1 MIVLDTHALVW
12 WVNGD
17 DALSKKAKAAIERE
31 RELDGGQII
40 VSAISAWEIAM
51 LVEREKLVLSMDVA
65 SWLTTVSAIDAVR
78 FVPVDVESGLK
89 SIDLPGE
96 FHKDPADRMIVATA
110 RKLAVPLVT
119 RDEKMVDESVLRRN
133 ARGERYVVV

>member
-17 DALSKKAKAAIERE
+17 AALSKKAKNAIE

-51 LVEREKLVLSMDVA
+51 LVEHEKLVLSMDVL
-65 SWLTTVSAIDAVR
+65 SWLGNVGQIDAVR
-78 FVPVDVESGLK
+78 FMPVDVEIGVK
-89 SIDLPGE
+89 STALPGE

-110 RKLAVPLVT
+110 RKLNVPLVT
-119 RDEKMVDESVLRRN
+119 RDEKIRAYKHVKTIW
-133 ARGERYVVV
+133 